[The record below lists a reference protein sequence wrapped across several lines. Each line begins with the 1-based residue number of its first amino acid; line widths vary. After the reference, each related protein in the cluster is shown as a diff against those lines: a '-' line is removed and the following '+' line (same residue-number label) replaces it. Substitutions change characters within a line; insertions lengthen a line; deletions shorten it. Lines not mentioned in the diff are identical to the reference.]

1 MAKRDLKSVI
11 YTDDLG
17 NQWATKIDASIF
29 AQTGA
34 STAVKVGGADY
45 TGSPRLPALPRGFRP
60 RVALV
65 SEATHGKRRVV
76 CLTPDSEL
84 YQGVE
89 NSINLQVLGAASAT
103 FTAYGTT
110 GEKRLINHDPNQ

>member
-11 YTDDLG
+11 YEDDLG
-17 NQWATKIDASIF
+17 RQYATKIDAAVF

-45 TGSPRLPALPRGFRP
+45 TGSPELPPLPRGFRP
-60 RVALV
+60 RTVLV

-84 YQGVE
+84 YLGTESQ
-89 NSINLQVLGAASAT
+89 INLAVLGAASAT
-103 FTAYGTT
+103 FNRYGAV
-110 GEKRLINHDPNQ
+110 GEKRGIRHDPSQ